1 MSVTKAVRKARK
13 DHRCDGCTS
22 ASRIMAGEP
31 YLIHTA
37 LRGDE
42 YYDDTFN
49 RDTLKP
55 ARYPIRFKECARC
68 ATRYG
73 RGDLLEVKQ

>member
-1 MSVTKAVRKARK
+1 VSVTRVVRKARK

-22 ASRIMAGEP
+22 GSRILTGEP
-31 YLIHTA
+31 YLTHTA
-37 LRGDE
+37 LAGDE

-73 RGDLLEVKQ
+73 RGGLLEES